1 MHPNKEN
8 IDPRDAKHS
17 YTSLVASTV
26 LQEMLG
32 TSKFK
37 KVKQKVI
44 EDFIGDSKVDNMD
57 VQMVMDGCGI
67 S

>member
-17 YTSLVASTV
+17 YTSLIAPTV

-32 TSKFK
+32 TLKFK

-44 EDFIGDSKVDNMD
+44 KDFKMTPRLTTWMSRW
-57 VQMVMDGCGI
+57 
-67 S
+67 